1 MLTRY
6 FALFYGGACYVT
18 FLGVFV
24 YAIGFIGGF
33 LTPTALDGV
42 PTRPLPQALLI
53 DVGLLAAFA
62 LQHSGMARPA
72 FKRWW
77 THVVPEWAERSTY
90 VLLSS
95 LAMIVLFVYW
105 EPIGGVVWNS
115 ASDTTYAAIATVYA
129 IGWLV
134 LLYATFLIDH
144 FDLFG
149 LSQVW
154 RRFSGTA
161 GPPPQF
167 HTPSLYRHVR
177 HPLYVGWLTIFWA
190 APTMTLAHLVFA
202 LATTAYILLAIPL
215 EERDL
220 IATFGERYLQYRRTT
235 PMLIPRIFTR
245 KRLPAGKDLGD
256 EARRRTSNLLR

>member
-1 MLTRY
+1 MLTRL

-33 LTPTALDGV
+33 MTPTMIDGV
-42 PTRPLPQALLI
+42 PTRPLGQALLI
-53 DVGLLAAFA
+53 NVGLLAAFA

-77 THVVPEWAERSTY
+77 TRVVPEWAERSTY

-95 LAMIVLFVYW
+95 LAMIALFIYW
-105 EPIGGVVWNS
+105 EPVGGVVWNS
-115 ASDTTYAAIATVYA
+115 TGEVTYAIVTLYA

-134 LLYATFLIDH
+134 LLYTTFLIDH

-154 RRFSGTA
+154 ARFTGATLR
-161 GPPPQF
+161 PPHF
-167 HTPSLYRHVR
+167 HTPSLYRHIR
-177 HPLYVGWLTIFWA
+177 HPLYVGWLMIFWA
-190 APTMTLAHLVFA
+190 APTMTVAHFVFA
-202 LATTAYILLAIPL
+202 VATTAYILLAIPL

-220 IATFGERYLQYRRTT
+220 IAAYGERYIQYRRTT
-235 PMLIPRIFTR
+235 PMLIPRISN
-245 KRLPAGKDLGD
+245 KRRSERPSV
-256 EARRRTSNLLR
+256 T

>member
-6 FALFYGGACYVT
+6 FALLYGGACYAI
-18 FLGVFV
+18 FLAVFV

-33 LTPTALDGV
+33 LTPTMLDGV
-42 PTRPLPQALLI
+42 PTRPLWQALVI
-53 DVGLLAAFA
+53 DVGLLAVFA

-77 THVVPEWAERSTY
+77 TRVVPEWAERSTY

-95 LAMIVLFVYW
+95 LAMVVLFVYW
-105 EPIGGVVWNS
+105 EPIGGVIWNS
-115 ASDTTYAAIATVYA
+115 TGEVTYIAIASLYA
-129 IGWLV
+129 IGWVV

-154 RRFSGTA
+154 RRWTGAASHA
-161 GPPPQF
+161 PRF

-177 HPLYVGWLTIFWA
+177 HPLYVGWLMIFWA
-190 APTMTLAHLVFA
+190 APTMTVAHLVFA

-235 PMLIPRIFTR
+235 PMLIPRIFGKSRPAVLTR
-245 KRLPAGKDLGD
+245 QK
-256 EARRRTSNLLR
+256 